1 MMPMNQMPMNQMP
14 MNPMQILRAVQNG
27 ANPNQLVAQLAQ
39 SNPAI
44 RQAMQLM
51 SGKTPVQIRDMV
63 QQQTQR
69 RGVDLNR
76 LAQQWG
82 VQLPK

>member
-1 MMPMNQMPMNQMP
+1 
-14 MNPMQILRAVQNG
+14 MNPMQIIQAVNNG
-27 ANPNQLVAQLAQ
+27 ANPNQLMMQLAQ
-39 SNPAI
+39 TNPAI

-51 SGKTPVQIRDMV
+51 SGKTPTQIRDMV
-63 QQQTQR
+63 QQQAQR

-76 LAQQWG
+76 LVQQWG